1 MGTAGSVCA
10 QPPAARGLLD
20 QFLAGVRFFGEPEFW
35 QVSDNVN
42 PGSVNPGNGELQ
54 KLKQQIYTK
63 KNCNPHKNTL
73 RNTSPFLNS
82 SLITGRVLG
91 KREPL
96 LPARN
101 DDPS

>member
-10 QPPAARGLLD
+10 QPPAAQGLLD
-20 QFLAGVRFFGEPEFW
+20 QFLAGVRIFGDPDFW

-63 KNCNPHKNTL
+63 KSSNPHKNTP

-82 SLITGRVLG
+82 SLLTGLVLG
-91 KREPL
+91 TGGDLAASQKC
-96 LPARN
+96 
-101 DDPS
+101 

>member
-10 QPPAARGLLD
+10 QPPAAQGLLD
-20 QFLAGVRFFGEPEFW
+20 QFLAGVRFFGEPDFW
-35 QVSDNVN
+35 HMSDNIN
-42 PGSVNPGNGELQ
+42 PGSLNPENGDLQ

-63 KNCNPHKNTL
+63 KNSNPHKNTP

-91 KREPL
+91 IGGTFAASQEC
-96 LPARN
+96 
-101 DDPS
+101 